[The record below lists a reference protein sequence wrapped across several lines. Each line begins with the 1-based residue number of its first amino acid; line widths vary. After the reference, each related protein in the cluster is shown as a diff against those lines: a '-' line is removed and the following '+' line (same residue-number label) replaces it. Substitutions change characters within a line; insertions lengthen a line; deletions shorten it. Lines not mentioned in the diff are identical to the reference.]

1 MFLHRSL
8 SNVRLMNFQRVQVAC
23 RLWYLGFK
31 VQGVVRFRGFRKKR
45 TQALNK
51 ARKPENP
58 YRPEGFGVRGLGIME
73 TKAFQVLKE
82 RPGFSE
88 KRGQEKT
95 GFDPASESSE
105 SLFKGS

>member
-1 MFLHRSL
+1 MRIDGSG
-8 SNVRLMNFQRVQVAC
+8 SR
-23 RLWYLGFK
+23 